1 MEWNDHHK
9 LVGQHAYLGATQ
21 FRWLNYSDKKLV
33 DIYNSRM
40 NVLRGTELHELA
52 AKAIK
57 LRERFPKTESTLPRY
72 VNDAIGFGMTPEQIL
87 YYSENCFGTADAI
100 MFRDGMLRI
109 HDLKTGTV
117 PAHMEQLMIYAALFC
132 LEYHQN
138 PEEIA
143 IELRIYQNNM
153 VNAYVPS
160 GEEIRTIMNRIIH
173 ADEIVRKCK
182 KGEIM

>member
-1 MEWNDHHK
+1 
-9 LVGQHAYLGATQ
+9 
-21 FRWLNYSDKKLV
+21 
-33 DIYNSRM
+33 
-40 NVLRGTELHELA
+40 
-52 AKAIK
+52 
-57 LRERFPKTESTLPRY
+57 
-72 VNDAIGFGMTPEQIL
+72 
-87 YYSENCFGTADAI
+87 
-100 MFRDGMLRI
+100 MFSDGMLRI